1 MELEQ
6 IINWFLAYGKMIL
19 DAIAYLVLAA
29 SIIVKLTPNSEDDTM
44 LQKIIDLLKK
54 LALYK
59 E

>member
-6 IINWFLAYGKMIL
+6 IINWFLAYGKMII

-29 SIIVKLTPNSEDDTM
+29 SIIVKLTPNPEDDTA
-44 LQKIIDLLKK
+44 LANIIDLLKK